1 MVGEHI
7 YECEVR
13 QSHEDETTRKRVL
26 CWVVISVEEA
36 LHQGDVIQQK
46 TD

>member
-1 MVGEHI
+1 MAGEHI

-13 QSHEDETTRKRVL
+13 QWHEDEITRKRAL

-36 LHQGDVIQQK
+36 LQLGDG
-46 TD
+46 DSEM